1 MREQKGRLIR
11 KHKMTT
17 TQQEDYTVAQS
28 IVLLKSSAAVLKN
41 LAGDMLMQAN
51 ELELA
56 NSTCT
61 SKDSVTQMELSL
73 Q

>member
-1 MREQKGRLIR
+1 
-11 KHKMTT
+11 MTT
-17 TQQEDYTVAQS
+17 TQQEDHTVAQS

-61 SKDSVTQMELSL
+61 SKDSVTQMELPL

>member
-1 MREQKGRLIR
+1 
-11 KHKMTT
+11 MTT
-17 TQQEDYTVAQS
+17 TQKEDFAATQS
-28 IVLLKSSAAVLKN
+28 IILLRSSAAVLKN

-56 NSTCT
+56 NPACAP
-61 SKDSVTQMELSL
+61 KESVTQMELPL